1 MNVITFEPTPN
12 PNAVKV
18 IIDPA
23 APTAGGHHYSGNDAD
38 HPLAR
43 GLLGLAGV
51 KRVFMTPSFVTIVCS
66 GPIWRDLK
74 AEIALE
80 IDEHRASIEAM
91 ASPQNEANDYQGS
104 EIESQIADILDRQIR
119 PLLARDGGDA
129 SLDRFDPADG
139 TAWIRMEGACG
150 GCPSGAMTLKGG
162 IETTIRKWVP
172 EVRQVRQVNSKPR
185 SRDEAISRFKGWI
198 EKTWGKAVPPDIVS
212 PANSRS
218 SV

>member
-1 MNVITFEPTPN
+1 LNIITFEPTPN

-18 IIDPA
+18 IVDPS
-23 APTAGGHHYSGNDAD
+23 APDAGGCHYSGDDAD

-43 GLLGLAGV
+43 GLLAIAGV
-51 KRVFMTPSFVTIVCS
+51 ERVFVTPAFVTIVCS

-80 IDEHRASIEAM
+80 IAEHRGSIAAM
-91 ASPQNEANDYQGS
+91 ALPPRKTGEFHHGA
-104 EIESQIADILDRQIR
+104 IETQIADILDRQIR

-129 SLDRFDPADG
+129 SLERFDPVDG

-150 GCPSGAMTLKGG
+150 GCPSGTMTLKRG
-162 IETTIRKWVP
+162 IETAICKWVP

-185 SRDEAISRFKGWI
+185 SREDAISRFKGWI
-198 EKTWGKAVPPDIVS
+198 ERNWGRVESVGTASHS
-212 PANSRS
+212 PFR
-218 SV
+218 